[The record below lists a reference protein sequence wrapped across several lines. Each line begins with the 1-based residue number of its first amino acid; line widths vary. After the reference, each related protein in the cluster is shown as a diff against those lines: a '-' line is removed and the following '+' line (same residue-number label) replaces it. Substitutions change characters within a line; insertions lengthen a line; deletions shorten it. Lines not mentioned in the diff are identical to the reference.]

1 MDRVMIIGAL
11 WGFAE
16 ATLFFIVP
24 DVWLTF
30 VVLLDGAQA
39 VSVCGATLL
48 GALAGGAV
56 MRRWGRLNPR
66 TARGAILAVP
76 GVGPRMVE
84 CVDDEVRRRGL
95 RAMISGPLRGVPY
108 KIYAVVSGER
118 RHALVP
124 FLLVSVP
131 ARAPRL
137 ILLAAAAYG
146 MDRLG
151 AGHLSLGAKG
161 GMLGTAWVAFYIWY
175 FCAVRLAAT
184 GDSRRTPRRGLES
197 AARHGCP
204 SVVKRSTDGR
214 RMRRTSWLGAK
225 LLPVCFAAITALS
238 LGDGIGVGAAPA
250 KSGERISTSPPSTII
265 DFSPTVFVARAST
278 RFFSAIDNDLSA
290 QTRSANCY
298 LT

>member
-1 MDRVMIIGAL
+1 
-11 WGFAE
+11 
-16 ATLFFIVP
+16 
-24 DVWLTF
+24 
-30 VVLLDGAQA
+30 
-39 VSVCGATLL
+39 
-48 GALAGGAV
+48 
-56 MRRWGRLNPR
+56 
-66 TARGAILAVP
+66 
-76 GVGPRMVE
+76 MVE
-84 CVDDEVRRRGL
+84 CVDDDVRRRGL

-146 MDRLG
+146 LNRLG

-161 GMLGTAWVAFYIWY
+161 GTLGTAWVAFYIWY

-184 GDSRRTPRRGLES
+184 GDSRRTPRRRLES
-197 AARHGCP
+197 ATRHGCP
-204 SVVKRSTDGR
+204 SVVKRSTDSR

-238 LGDGIGVGAAPA
+238 LGVGVGVGAAPA
-250 KSGERISTSPPSTII
+250 NSGDVQVVETPSERRFSQAARLTQTDNVSAGRPAELPSSTNLSLRIQFGHVNATKS
-265 DFSPTVFVARAST
+265 AAST
-278 RFFSAIDNDLSA
+278 EPTYLSGLA
-290 QTRSANCY
+290 DEPNPGAPVRTRPTRSGTRAG
-298 LT
+298 